1 MCLLTRKCHL
11 SNHWF
16 SGSRISFREGKQL
29 DAILSKDCLLVAL
42 LGCVWRMCI
51 TDDQQGCQ
59 YTVNGGFRSLPRWW
73 ETLQPFLRKRIFGV
87 KRFGFPNIDTC
98 LLLFV
103 FFAYGWFHYGTSP
116 LNPPFGAYFF
126 IFVPPPWANQSCLL
140 LFCGRFRSSNPP
152 SIDTFLQ
159 ETCGVHGTWYLD
171 PKFLEPFVSWGS
183 FHHLVLVGM
192 TYPPVKSPSSW

>member
-1 MCLLTRKCHL
+1 MTDVYNRWPTGMSIYGKRRFSKPTTVMRDSPAIFAEANFWGKKIWIPKYWHL
-11 SNHWF
+11 F
-16 SGSRISFREGKQL
+16 
-29 DAILSKDCLLVAL
+29 A
-42 LGCVWRMCI
+42 
-51 TDDQQGCQ
+51 
-59 YTVNGGFRSLPRWW
+59 
-73 ETLQPFLRKRIFGV
+73 
-87 KRFGFPNIDTC
+87 
-98 LLLFV
+98 FV
-103 FFAYGWFHYGTSP
+103 CFFAYGWFHYGTSP